1 MLFVSIR
8 LSVRGHRCINL
19 DDGLTFSKNP
29 ECEDTCGCVNTD
41 TYWFTSHAQ
50 SIGALL
56 FIFAARLSK
65 ETKLTHKSA
74 GEYVSVFYEATHLWL
89 VIGVLHILV
98 VYLGKGC
105 ICETHRVTW
114 NVRFN
119 CASFN
124 PLALRWTNKARLQT
138 CPTIALWCVCVCV
151 CTCSFVV
158 FLDLSENIFCLVFFN
173 FISFFSA
180 RIHQWNINPRKI

>member
-29 ECEDTCGCVNTD
+29 ECEDACGCVNTD

-114 NVRFN
+114 NVRCN

-124 PLALRWTNKARLQT
+124 PLALRWTNKARLRT
-138 CPTIALWCVCVCV
+138 CPTIALWCM
-151 CTCSFVV
+151 CTCSFVA
-158 FLDLSENIFCLVFFN
+158 FLDLSENIFCLVFF
-173 FISFFSA
+173 
-180 RIHQWNINPRKI
+180 

>member
-29 ECEDTCGCVNTD
+29 ECEDTCRCVNTD
-41 TYWFTSHAQ
+41 TYITSHAQ

-105 ICETHRVTW
+105 ICETHRVT
-114 NVRFN
+114 
-119 CASFN
+119 
-124 PLALRWTNKARLQT
+124 
-138 CPTIALWCVCVCV
+138 
-151 CTCSFVV
+151 
-158 FLDLSENIFCLVFFN
+158 
-173 FISFFSA
+173 
-180 RIHQWNINPRKI
+180 

>member
-41 TYWFTSHAQ
+41 TYITSHAQ

-89 VIGVLHILV
+89 VIGVLHIW
-98 VYLGKGC
+98 GKD
-105 ICETHRVTW
+105 
-114 NVRFN
+114 
-119 CASFN
+119 ASV
-124 PLALRWTNKARLQT
+124 K
-138 CPTIALWCVCVCV
+138 PTESLEMSDLIVPVLILW
-151 CTCSFVV
+151 
-158 FLDLSENIFCLVFFN
+158 L
-173 FISFFSA
+173 
-180 RIHQWNINPRKI
+180 